1 MKAPYKIIL
10 FYITLRAWPLSPTP
24 VSSAP
29 CMATVT
35 HTRLLCT
42 VHGHCHPHP
51 SPLHRAW
58 PLSPTPVSSA
68 PCMATVTH
76 TRLLYTV
83 HSHCHP
89 HPSPLHRAWPLSPT
103 PVSSTPCMAT
113 VTHTLL
119 LLASQSQCRSLF
131 WMPCRLLD
139 TVQALAR
146 CRTASR
152 HCPLL
157 THRHVSTR

>member
-1 MKAPYKIIL
+1 MYIFCCTYCFCVVHFRLTLDESAL
-10 FYITLRAWPLSPTP
+10 QNNTLLHYITCMATVTHTRLLCTVHSHCHPHPSPLHRAWPLSPTP

-51 SPLHRAW
+51 SLA
-58 PLSPTPVSSA
+58 
-68 PCMATVTH
+68 
-76 TRLLYTV
+76 
-83 HSHCHP
+83 
-89 HPSPLHRAWPLSPT
+89 
-103 PVSSTPCMAT
+103 
-113 VTHTLL
+113 
-119 LLASQSQCRSLF
+119 ASQSQCRSLF

-152 HCPLL
+152 YCPLL

>member
-1 MKAPYKIIL
+1 MYIFCCSYCFCVVHFRLTLDESAL
-10 FYITLRAWPLSPTP
+10 QNNTLLHYIT
-24 VSSAP
+24 

-103 PVSSTPCMAT
+103 PCSCSPASLSAGRCSGCHADCWTQCRHLRDVGQPPAT
-113 VTHTLL
+113 V
-119 LLASQSQCRSLF
+119 
-131 WMPCRLLD
+131 PC
-139 TVQALAR
+139 
-146 CRTASR
+146 
-152 HCPLL
+152 
-157 THRHVSTR
+157 